1 MNGMEGRCLTQEVF
15 RDIQADKGSEWR
27 NYKSPPRHHLYQE
40 RKAGE
45 KPLPHGLR
53 GMMDHCSTAAFGM

>member
-27 NYKSPPRHHLYQE
+27 NYKSPP
-40 RKAGE
+40 G
-45 KPLPHGLR
+45 LPISG
-53 GMMDHCSTAAFGM
+53 T